1 MTNMSIGHTVGTTTY
16 RQYDSPR
23 PPSIRPASNSSTGA
37 VLKAAS
43 MRRKH
48 HGAPFQMPTNTITP
62 KPSLGS
68 RSQASGVVSPITWL
82 RIPSSP
88 LVAPRKPEKN
98 VAVDDQGITNGSTK
112 SAVSAPRPRRA
123 R

>member
-1 MTNMSIGHTVGTTTY
+1 
-16 RQYDSPR
+16 
-23 PPSIRPASNSSTGA
+23 
-37 VLKAAS
+37 

-68 RSQASGVVSPITWL
+68 WFQARGVVSPITWSMS
-82 RIPSSP
+82 PSSP
-88 LVAPRKPEKN
+88 LLAPRRPEKR
-98 VAVDDQGITNGSTK
+98 VAADDQGMTSGSTK